1 MATELQRIVDAL
13 ALRVGRPALI
23 EDRRQRVIVYSEH
36 ADPVDEVRQLS
47 ILQRHTTPEVTAF
60 LRRAGIMSSRAPVR
74 TPGSDERHLLPRVC
88 IPIWHRD
95 LLLGFVWFI
104 DADRSMTADEIDAA
118 TVVAGDLAL
127 ALYRENL
134 AGELA
139 AQRETE
145 SVRMLLA
152 DEAEARE
159 HAARALVEDGALV
172 VGEATVAI
180 CGRLVIRPGV
190 ARDDLMGMALEQALS
205 GTHRWIG
212 ARHAVHLVRYDHGV
226 LVVSCPSAR
235 RPGAEQVAE
244 HLYAALE
251 AATRGLDGVA
261 SVVAG
266 VGQPVGSL
274 PDARR
279 SYDEALQAAAVAAQ
293 LPALGRVAYWSQ
305 LGIYR
310 VLFQLSEDQIS
321 SASIHPGLERLLE
334 DPSLL
339 PLLETIEAY
348 LDLAGNAHATADR
361 MMLHRTSLYYRLQRI
376 EKLAGTDLKDGNERL
391 CLHLALKLARLN
403 GRYRPGTRV
412 HGPGPTAPSTD
423 IERNLVAQHPTLV
436 RSGLVVSGK

>member
-1 MATELQRIVDAL
+1 MATELQRIVDTL

-36 ADPVDEVRQLS
+36 AAPVDEVRQLS
-47 ILQRHTTPEVTAF
+47 ILQRHTTPEVIAF
-60 LRRAGIMSSRAPVR
+60 LRKAGIMTSRAPVR
-74 TPGSDERHLLPRVC
+74 TPGNEELHLLPRVC

-104 DADRSMTADEIDAA
+104 DADGSMTADEIDAA
-118 TVVAGDLAL
+118 TVAASDLAL

-152 DEAEARE
+152 DEADARE
-159 HAARALVEDGALV
+159 HAARALIEDGTLVLGGAAVALC
-172 VGEATVAI
+172 A
-180 CGRLVIRPGV
+180 RLVIRPG
-190 ARDDLMGMALEQALS
+190 APRDDLMGIALEQALS
-205 GTHRWIG
+205 ETHRWIG

-226 LVVSCPSAR
+226 LIVSCPSVE
-235 RPGAEQVAE
+235 RPATEPLAE
-244 HLYAALE
+244 HLYAAVE
-251 AATRGLDGVA
+251 AATRGLSGVA

-266 VGQPVGSL
+266 VGQPVRSL
-274 PDARR
+274 AEVRR
-279 SYDEALQAAAVAAQ
+279 SYDEALQAAGVAKQ
-293 LPALGRVAYWSQ
+293 LPALGRVAHWSQ

-310 VLFQLSEDQIS
+310 VLSRLSEDQINA
-321 SASIHPGLERLLE
+321 ASIHPGLERLLE
-334 DPSLL
+334 DRSNL

-391 CLHLALKLARLN
+391 CLHLALKLARLS
-403 GRYRPGTRV
+403 GRYRPGAASQ
-412 HGPGPTAPSTD
+412 GPRRAASSTD
-423 IERNLVAQHPTLV
+423 TERNLAADHPTLV
-436 RSGLVVSGK
+436 RSRWAVSGK